1 MTLSRTVSSNG
12 MASTSVRKA
21 NRSHG
26 SSSPMMSVYDTIENS
41 LVERYGVHFSE
52 EGEQKSRK
60 FFSGLCMKFGDEEVL
75 EAWDT
80 ACRKYDN
87 PVTALSKLGGILYN
101 RSLFSSFIEED

>member
-1 MTLSRTVSSNG
+1 
-12 MASTSVRKA
+12 
-21 NRSHG
+21 
-26 SSSPMMSVYDTIENS
+26 MSVYDTIGSS
-41 LVERYGVHFSE
+41 LVERYGVHFRRESE
-52 EGEQKSRK
+52 EKARK
-60 FFSGLCMKFGDEEVL
+60 FFSGLCLKFSDDEVL

>member
-1 MTLSRTVSSNG
+1 
-12 MASTSVRKA
+12 
-21 NRSHG
+21 
-26 SSSPMMSVYDTIENS
+26 MSVYETIGN
-41 LVERYGVHFSE
+41 LLTERYGVRFSE

-60 FFSGLCMKFGDEEVL
+60 FFAGLCAKFGDEEVL

-101 RSLFSSFIEED
+101 RGLFNSFIEKM

>member
-1 MTLSRTVSSNG
+1 
-12 MASTSVRKA
+12 
-21 NRSHG
+21 
-26 SSSPMMSVYDTIENS
+26 MSVYESIGRSIT
-41 LVERYGVHFSE
+41 ERYGVHFREESE
-52 EGEQKSRK
+52 EKARK
-60 FFSGLCMKFGDEEVL
+60 FFTGLCMKFGDEEVL

>member
-1 MTLSRTVSSNG
+1 MDIYESIG
-12 MASTSVRKA
+12 K
-21 NRSHG
+21 
-26 SSSPMMSVYDTIENS
+26 S
-41 LVERYGVHFSE
+41 LFERYGVHFSE

-60 FFSGLCMKFGDEEVL
+60 FFAGLRLKFGDEEVL

-87 PVTALSKLGGILYN
+87 PVTALSNLGGILYN

>member
-1 MTLSRTVSSNG
+1 MD
-12 MASTSVRKA
+12 
-21 NRSHG
+21 
-26 SSSPMMSVYDTIENS
+26 VYEAINNF
-41 LVERYGVHFSE
+41 LVERYGVHFSA

-80 ACRKYDN
+80 ATKHYDN

-101 RSLFSSFIEED
+101 RSIFSSFIEKA